1 MSKLSMLSV
10 PAWFARLGRT
20 NHPPPTPQADEPE
33 LRDASRETEHLER
46 IATYARAGYFN
57 MGYTPDMFPLVGDLP
72 PH

>member
-1 MSKLSMLSV
+1 MSKLSM
-10 PAWFARLGRT
+10 PAWFARRGRA
-20 NHPPPTPQADEPE
+20 NSPPAPNGGEPE
-33 LRDASRETEHLER
+33 PRDASRETEHLER

>member
-1 MSKLSMLSV
+1 MSKLSM
-10 PAWFARLGRT
+10 PAWFARRGRA
-20 NHPPPTPQADEPE
+20 NSPPAPQGDEPE
-33 LRDASRETEHLER
+33 PRDASRETEHLER